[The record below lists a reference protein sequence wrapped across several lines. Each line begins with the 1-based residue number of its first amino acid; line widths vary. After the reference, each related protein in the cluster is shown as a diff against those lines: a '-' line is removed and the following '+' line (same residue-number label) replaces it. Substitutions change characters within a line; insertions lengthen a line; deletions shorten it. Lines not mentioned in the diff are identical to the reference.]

1 MVRQVS
7 TRGTDDGA
15 RVEGGDPS
23 ESGPT
28 RRSIARLRTL
38 RYILW
43 GTILLA
49 GLGFG
54 GYELW
59 HRTRAVPVSVEKEIG
74 RASIRS
80 DFSLV
85 DHTGKAVTDEDFR
98 GKWLLV
104 FFGYTYC
111 PDVCPTTLNEIAEV
125 VERLGDK
132 AAKVQPLFITIDPGR
147 DTPERMAEYVAAF
160 DPRIVGLTGT
170 PEQIK
175 AAAGSFRV
183 YYEKSKDAETSD
195 GYLMDHS
202 AALYFMNPDGEFEA
216 FFSFND
222 GVEEIVSGVRQRL

>member
-1 MVRQVS
+1 M
-7 TRGTDDGA
+7 
-15 RVEGGDPS
+15 
-23 ESGPT
+23 
-28 RRSIARLRTL
+28 RRNISRLRTV

-43 GTILLA
+43 SAVLLA

-59 HRTRAVPVSVEKEIG
+59 HRTRPAPMTAEKEIG
-74 RASIRS
+74 RASIKS

-85 DHTGKAVTDEDFR
+85 DHTGKAVKDEDFR

-125 VERLGDK
+125 MERLGEK
-132 AAKVQPLFITIDPGR
+132 AVNVQPLFITIDPER
-147 DTPERMAEYVAAF
+147 DKPEQMAAYVAAF

-170 PEQIK
+170 PEQVK
-175 AAAGSFRV
+175 AAAGAFRV
-183 YYEKSKDAETSD
+183 YYAKATDAGASD

-202 AALYFMNPDGEFEA
+202 TALYLMNPDGEFEA

-222 GVEEIVSGVRQRL
+222 DVGKIVSGVQQRL

>member
-1 MVRQVS
+1 M
-7 TRGTDDGA
+7 
-15 RVEGGDPS
+15 
-23 ESGPT
+23 
-28 RRSIARLRTL
+28 RRSVSRLRTV
-38 RYILW
+38 RYVLW
-43 GTILLA
+43 GIILLA

-59 HRTRAVPVSVEKEIG
+59 HRTRPVPMTAEKEIG
-74 RASIRS
+74 RASIKS

-85 DHTGKAVTDEDFR
+85 NHMGKAVTDEDFR

-104 FFGYTYC
+104 FFGYTFC

-125 VERLGDK
+125 MERLGEK
-132 AAKVQPLFITIDPGR
+132 AAKVQPLFITIDPER
-147 DTPERMAEYVAAF
+147 DKTERMAEYVAAF

-175 AAAGSFRV
+175 AAASSFRV
-183 YYEKSKDAETSD
+183 YYEKSTGAETSD

-202 AALYFMNPDGEFEA
+202 TALYLMNPDGEFEA
-216 FFSFND
+216 FFSFNG

>member
-1 MVRQVS
+1 M
-7 TRGTDDGA
+7 
-15 RVEGGDPS
+15 
-23 ESGPT
+23 
-28 RRSIARLRTL
+28 RRSISKLRTV

-43 GTILLA
+43 SVVLLA
-49 GLGFG
+49 GFGFA

-59 HRTRAVPVSVEKEIG
+59 HRTGPAPVTAEKEIG
-74 RASIRS
+74 RASISS

-125 VERLGDK
+125 MERLGDK
-132 AAKVQPLFITIDPGR
+132 AAKVQPLFITIDPER
-147 DTPERMAEYVAAF
+147 DKADRMAEYVAAF
-160 DPRIVGLTGT
+160 DSRIVGLTGK

-175 AAAGSFRV
+175 AAAESFRV
-183 YYEKSKDAETSD
+183 YYEKSTGAETSD

-202 AALYFMNPDGEFEA
+202 TALYFMNPDGEFEA

-222 GVEEIVSGVRQRL
+222 DVEEIVSGVQKRL

>member
-1 MVRQVS
+1 MRRSVS
-7 TRGTDDGA
+7 T
-15 RVEGGDPS
+15 
-23 ESGPT
+23 
-28 RRSIARLRTL
+28 LRTV

-43 GTILLA
+43 GIILLA

-59 HRTRAVPVSVEKEIG
+59 HRTRPVPMSAEKEVG
-74 RASIRS
+74 RASVRS

-85 DHTGKAVTDEDFR
+85 DHSGKAVAGEDFR

-104 FFGYTYC
+104 FFGFTYC

-125 VERLGDK
+125 MERLGEE
-132 AAKVQPLFITIDPGR
+132 AAKVQPLFITIDPER

-170 PEQIK
+170 PEQVK
-175 AAAGSFRV
+175 AAAESFRV
-183 YYEKSKDAETSD
+183 YYAKAMDATVPD

-202 AALYFMNPDGEFEA
+202 TALYFMNPDGEFEA
-216 FFSFND
+216 FFSFRD
-222 GVEEIVSGVRQRL
+222 DVEEIVSGVRQRL